1 MFACILPT
9 VPFLILRTPLFPIN
23 SLTSQKSP
31 GEAVNSSSVIIMPQV
46 GLKAGVTFSPI
57 SPEATKDKERLRA

>member
-1 MFACILPT
+1 M
-9 VPFLILRTPLFPIN
+9 
-23 SLTSQKSP
+23 
-31 GEAVNSSSVIIMPQV
+31 NSSSVIIMPQV